1 MKTGITIQYIQQQLA
16 AGKIRAYKINNP
28 KPVPQFPE
36 QQKAK
41 KKSKYGNEKHE
52 VDGIEFDSK
61 REAERYGELKLLLK
75 AGEIGL
81 LQLQEPFELNPG
93 GTHSLKYIADFVY
106 LITATGEK
114 VVEDAKGHRTR
125 EYIKKRRLMRKV
137 HGIEIK
143 EV

>member
-1 MKTGITIQYIQQQLA
+1 MKSGITIQYIEQQLE

-28 KPVPQFPE
+28 KPVLQVPAQEKP
-36 QQKAK
+36 K
-41 KKSKYGNEKHE
+41 KKSKYGNEKHM

-61 REAERYGELKLLLK
+61 LEAARYGVLKLMLK
-75 AGEIGL
+75 AGIIGL
-81 LQLQEPFELNPG
+81 LELQVPYELNPG

-106 LITATGEK
+106 IIRATGEK

-125 EYIKKRRLMRKV
+125 EYLKKRRLMKKV
-137 HGIEIK
+137 HGIIIK